1 MAVWLCSSGGVQLS
15 ALNDKIWCD
24 NTLDERA
31 TLAIRDL
38 QPVIRYL
45 LFPSCR
51 SAPVTKPVV
60 YACVAVCGWCCRLA
74 GLCVCWCLAQGS
86 STRWSPLSLLHASV
100 ASQWMECVCLCAV
113 SSPRK
118 TKEGASETG
127 GSCVSLYHGTCDACR
142 HRRAAAGHVW
152 QQCARVSVSLSC

>member
-60 YACVAVCGWCCRLA
+60 YACVQFAVG
-74 GLCVCWCLAQGS
+74 
-86 STRWSPLSLLHASV
+86 
-100 ASQWMECVCLCAV
+100 
-113 SSPRK
+113 
-118 TKEGASETG
+118 
-127 GSCVSLYHGTCDACR
+127 VSLGWTLCLLVSG
-142 HRRAAAGHVW
+142 AGFIHTLVTTKFV
-152 QQCARVSVSLSC
+152 ARFSSITVDGVRVSVCRVFPQKNQRGGF